1 MKFNWYRSD
10 YLQTSPTSRRC
21 MRLLPC
27 LPGGGGLQQLVV
39 AHQNGVVAC
48 VSWKKK
54 PVIDFK
60 TFPDARI
67 DAIALG
73 GEEHSACDKIFLA
86 SGSVVKGYNRRG
98 KHFLDFDINKTD
110 SIKSMSIYGVDM
122 VLCSEYT
129 MTHYHDCSET
139 SYYLSDDRIYD
150 TFCISA
156 QLLGF
161 EVDKLCILLACENH
175 LIKILLGQNLLTQ
188 VEVGDIPSTL
198 LFHSNLASQADG
210 IRVFYGTVNG
220 RIGQLQIYKEN
231 VKILWELPSE
241 NGVSFINTMEL
252 CDVHNTGILNLI
264 VGREDGLIEIYDIL
278 DNDKPML
285 TQYIECHESI
295 VALQCGHFTSTESN
309 EIIVCSFSGNIFGW
323 STECA
328 QSNNKVSGENGSSAG
343 VGDEIQQLRD
353 EVEELRRKVQNQRTD
368 YLKRTEIGAHQYSCS
383 PSFAIND
390 RFVLNS
396 EETAYLLSVELPIAI
411 DWILLRPIS
420 RFKSEVAVSLL
431 DIEKNSAVVSV
442 TPTERNSKDAL
453 LITYR
458 CQANMVRFEVK
469 IRTIEGKYGNLE
481 LYISPRMNPGVCQI
495 CNYLIKPLS
504 LHRRTQ
510 TFDDNRPQN
519 CLRISGN
526 FDIATAYA
534 MMSFCLPGMSE
545 HLSDESKITCY
556 FVSCFIG
563 TQLCHTC
570 SGFFVLYFS
579 NFHLFTKYRDGEIV
593 IRSDNISTIAIL
605 LDVINREASNR
616 GLKLD
621 ITCDIDQTSVAHVL
635 RLVNDRIQKS
645 ANLLKKIRYAEILKD
660 ATIRDD
666 EREFFT
672 DDFEEIFQNSSQ
684 LLEQK
689 QAHQAYMDLFL
700 TSLVFLRFLTD
711 LFVDSFKFKGEEV
724 KHRVPQLI
732 ELIENYD
739 HDKLQR
745 FFNGDWDA
753 V

>member
-98 KHFLDFDINKTD
+98 KHFLDFDTNKTD

-220 RIGQLQIYKEN
+220 RIGQLQIYKKN

-241 NGVSFINTMEL
+241 NGVGFINTMEL

-309 EIIVCSFSGNIFGW
+309 EIIVCSFSEKKSICILF
-323 STECA
+323 
-328 QSNNKVSGENGSSAG
+328 
-343 VGDEIQQLRD
+343 RD

-411 DWILLRPIS
+411 DWILLR
-420 RFKSEVAVSLL
+420 SEVAVSLL

-570 SGFFVLYFS
+570 S
-579 NFHLFTKYRDGEIV
+579 DGEIV

-645 ANLLKKIRYAEILKD
+645 ANLLKKIRYAEILKVD

-689 QAHQAYMDLFL
+689 QAHQAYMDH
-700 TSLVFLRFLTD
+700 

>member
-343 VGDEIQQLRD
+343 VGEEIQQLRD

-411 DWILLRPIS
+411 DWILLR
-420 RFKSEVAVSLL
+420 SEVAVSLL

-570 SGFFVLYFS
+570 S
-579 NFHLFTKYRDGEIV
+579 DGEIV

-689 QAHQAYMDLFL
+689 QAHQAYMDRINDILSMNFN
-700 TSLVFLRFLTD
+700 

>member
-220 RIGQLQIYKEN
+220 RIGQLQIYKKN

-241 NGVSFINTMEL
+241 NGVGFINTMEL
-252 CDVHNTGILNLI
+252 CDVHNAGILNLI

-309 EIIVCSFSGNIFGW
+309 EIIVCSFSEKKSICILF
-323 STECA
+323 
-328 QSNNKVSGENGSSAG
+328 
-343 VGDEIQQLRD
+343 RD

-411 DWILLRPIS
+411 DWILLR
-420 RFKSEVAVSLL
+420 SEVAVSLL
-431 DIEKNSAVVSV
+431 DIEKNSAVVSI

-570 SGFFVLYFS
+570 S
-579 NFHLFTKYRDGEIV
+579 DGEIV

-645 ANLLKKIRYAEILKD
+645 ANLLKKIRYAEILKVD

-689 QAHQAYMDLFL
+689 QAHQAYMDRINDILSMNFN
-700 TSLVFLRFLTD
+700 

>member
-98 KHFLDFDINKTD
+98 KHFLDFDTNKTD

-161 EVDKLCILLACENH
+161 EVGKLCILLACENH

-220 RIGQLQIYKEN
+220 RIGQLQIYKKN

-241 NGVSFINTMEL
+241 NGVGFINTMEL
-252 CDVHNTGILNLI
+252 CDVHNTGMLNLI

-309 EIIVCSFSGNIFGW
+309 EIIVCSFSEKKSICILF
-323 STECA
+323 
-328 QSNNKVSGENGSSAG
+328 
-343 VGDEIQQLRD
+343 RD

-411 DWILLRPIS
+411 DWILLR
-420 RFKSEVAVSLL
+420 SEVAVSLL

-570 SGFFVLYFS
+570 S
-579 NFHLFTKYRDGEIV
+579 DGEIV

-645 ANLLKKIRYAEILKD
+645 ANLLKKIRYAEILKVD

-689 QAHQAYMDLFL
+689 QAHQAYMDH
-700 TSLVFLRFLTD
+700 

-739 HDKLQR
+739 HDKLLR

>member
-73 GEEHSACDKIFLA
+73 GAEHSACDKIFLA

-156 QLLGF
+156 KLLGF
-161 EVDKLCILLACENH
+161 EADKLCILLACENH
-175 LIKILLGQNLLTQ
+175 LIKILLCQNLLTQ

-198 LFHSNLASQADG
+198 LFHSNLASEADG

-231 VKILWELPSE
+231 VKIVWELPSE
-241 NGVSFINTMEL
+241 NGVGFINTMEL
-252 CDVHNTGILNLI
+252 CDMHNVGMLNLI

-328 QSNNKVSGENGSSAG
+328 QSNVSGENDGSAAV

-353 EVEELRRKVQNQRTD
+353 EVEELRRKVQNQRAD
-368 YLKRTEIGAHQYSCS
+368 YLKRTEIGVQYSCS

-396 EETAYLLSVELPIAI
+396 EETAYLLSVELPISI
-411 DWILLRPIS
+411 DWILLR
-420 RFKSEVAVSLL
+420 SEVAVSLL

-510 TFDDNRPQN
+510 TFNETRPQN
-519 CLRISGN
+519 CLSISGN

-534 MMSFCLPGMSE
+534 IMSFCLPGMSE
-545 HLSDESKITCY
+545 HLSEESKITCY

-570 SGFFVLYFS
+570 S
-579 NFHLFTKYRDGEIV
+579 DGEIV

-621 ITCDIDQTSVAHVL
+621 ITCGKNKKPITTLLLIMEFVQLILLADINQTSVAHVL

-672 DDFEEIFQNSSQ
+672 DDFEEIFKNSSQ

-689 QAHQAYMDLFL
+689 QAHQAYMDH
-700 TSLVFLRFLTD
+700 

>member
-73 GEEHSACDKIFLA
+73 GEEHSARDKIFLA

-220 RIGQLQIYKEN
+220 RIGQLQIYKKN

-241 NGVSFINTMEL
+241 NGVGFINTMEL
-252 CDVHNTGILNLI
+252 CDVHNTGMLNLI

-309 EIIVCSFSGNIFGW
+309 EIIVCSFSEKKSICILF
-323 STECA
+323 
-328 QSNNKVSGENGSSAG
+328 
-343 VGDEIQQLRD
+343 RD

-411 DWILLRPIS
+411 DWILLR
-420 RFKSEVAVSLL
+420 
-431 DIEKNSAVVSV
+431 
-442 TPTERNSKDAL
+442 SKDAL

-570 SGFFVLYFS
+570 S
-579 NFHLFTKYRDGEIV
+579 DGEIV

-645 ANLLKKIRYAEILKD
+645 ANLLKKIRYAEILKVNVDLHHIINLLLED

-689 QAHQAYMDLFL
+689 QAHQAYMDH
-700 TSLVFLRFLTD
+700 

>member
-220 RIGQLQIYKEN
+220 RIGQLQIYKKN

-241 NGVSFINTMEL
+241 NGVGFINTMEL

-309 EIIVCSFSGNIFGW
+309 EIIVCSFSEKKSICILF
-323 STECA
+323 
-328 QSNNKVSGENGSSAG
+328 
-343 VGDEIQQLRD
+343 RD

-411 DWILLRPIS
+411 DWILLR
-420 RFKSEVAVSLL
+420 SEVAVSLL

-570 SGFFVLYFS
+570 S
-579 NFHLFTKYRDGEIV
+579 DGEIV

-645 ANLLKKIRYAEILKD
+645 ANLLKKIRYAEILKVD

-689 QAHQAYMDLFL
+689 QAHQAYMDRINDILSMNFN
-700 TSLVFLRFLTD
+700 